1 MNRKIRYDQIDFS
14 PSRITQRDD
23 DDFGKVTVFH
33 DVVIAREIVHQYDNG
48 MAYKPA
54 QELEAAAWTAEGRWV
69 VIGRHPDTAIVSS
82 RGDIGGR
89 TVNVRFTK
97 SLIDPKT
104 DRPNNR
110 GILADVEVF
119 DSRVDPDILMGMK
132 SGTRRD
138 VSIGFFFD
146 EDTVPGTIEDDK
158 HPLNGTSYDYIQRNI
173 MIDHT
178 AAALD
183 TGSGRCTM
191 PYCGI
196 GADQFKTLV
205 TGDPVGPYETFGICV
220 AAIMKKNPSYTREQ
234 AEGTCGKMEKQTK
247 EKDFISTEEDKLSM
261 KQTFEEIKTA
271 LQTILDSIPSLE
283 TAEDDLVEEEYQGN
297 AAPMTKSKRA
307 QMHFSI
313 PEEIWEGLSEEE
325 KDDYISRLPPEKERA
340 GGEEMSDR
348 DNDDDCVDCDDEEV
362 EPATLADEDVVEEVS
377 DEVIEEVVE
386 KKTIDPLE
394 NFERL
399 WPDVKRT

>member
-1 MNRKIRYDQIDFS
+1 MNRKIRYDQIDFT
-14 PSRITQRDD
+14 PSRISQRDD
-23 DDFGKVTVFH
+23 NDFGKITIFH
-33 DVVIAREIVHQYDNG
+33 DVVIAREIIHQYDDG

-97 SLIDPKT
+97 SLTDPKT

-119 DSRVDPDILMGMK
+119 DSRVAPDVLTAMK
-132 SGTRRD
+132 AGTKRD

-146 EDTVPGTIEDDK
+146 EDAVPGVIEDEK
-158 HPLNGTSYDYIQRNI
+158 HPLNGTTYDYIQRNI

-196 GADQFKTLV
+196 GADAFKTLV
-205 TGDPVGPYETFGICV
+205 TGDPVGPYETFGHCV

-234 AEGTCGKMEKQTK
+234 AEGTCGKMEQQGK
-247 EKDFISTEEDKLSM
+247 EKRKKDDISENTRQNLKALAVEIIRECDVEGLKGQSTVVNILPENLDDIVM
-261 KQTFEEIKTA
+261 KSVSKQLDSKIKGMFEE
-271 LQTILDSIPSLE
+271 LDS
-283 TAEDDLVEEEYQGN
+283 TG
-297 AAPMTKSKRA
+297 T
-307 QMHFSI
+307 
-313 PEEIWEGLSEEE
+313 
-325 KDDYISRLPPEKERA
+325 
-340 GGEEMSDR
+340 
-348 DNDDDCVDCDDEEV
+348 
-362 EPATLADEDVVEEVS
+362 
-377 DEVIEEVVE
+377 
-386 KKTIDPLE
+386 
-394 NFERL
+394 
-399 WPDVKRT
+399 